1 MKITGLTENLDLEL
15 FFSTL
20 LLAFIGIATVYSATH
35 QTGASAIPLRDSIAF
50 GLEPSASVFYKNY
63 YIKQIIWCFAGII
76 FMLVFS
82 RIEYQ
87 LFIEISYKLYI
98 FVIFLLICV
107 FIFGKLKMGSQ
118 RWLSFGPISFQPSEF
133 TKLVIILALV
143 RFLSDKKGR
152 IGIFEGLFKS
162 LVLIGIPM
170 FLIIKQPDLGTAL
183 LFVPLSLI
191 LLFIVG
197 VRIKY
202 IFYIIGSAVI
212 FFPFLLFLLRDYQRQ
227 RILVFLN
234 PGLDPLGAGY
244 NIIQSQ
250 IAVGSGGILGKG
262 FLKGTQS
269 QLDFLPAHH
278 TDFIFSVLAE
288 EWGLLGAC
296 ILLLIYIIF
305 ILRGIK
311 IAVDAR
317 DTMGS
322 LLATGIIVLFAFQV
336 IININMAVGLLPVV
350 GMPLPFLSYG
360 GSSLFVNMI
369 AVGILLNIRASSK
382 KFSL

>member
-35 QTGASAIPLRDSIAF
+35 QTGASAIS
-50 GLEPSASVFYKNY
+50 SASVFYKNY
-63 YIKQIIWCFAGII
+63 YIKQIIWCFTGII

-118 RWLSFGPISFQPSEF
+118 RWLVFGPISFQPSEL

-162 LVLIGIPM
+162 LILIGIPM

-183 LFVPLSLI
+183 LFAPLVII

-212 FFPFLLFLLRDYQRQ
+212 FSPFLLFLLRDYQRQ

-369 AVGILLNIRASSK
+369 AVGILLNIRATSK